1 MNTILVVDDE
11 VEIVHLVSSTLA
23 KFHYRILK
31 ATNGKEALAL
41 MEEEFPDLAIV
52 DIMMPEID
60 GIRLTKYLR
69 EMEIPVL
76 LLTAKGTLEDKK
88 EGFLAGA
95 DDYVVKPFEPEEL
108 VFRVRAILRRYDKAV
123 DARITVGEVRI
134 EQKSYEVHINDH
146 TLLLPLKE
154 FELLSVLASRPN
166 VVFSREQLI
175 ERIWGYDF
183 TGDSQTVNVHIKRLR
198 EKITPLTDSIQIQT
212 VRGVGYKLE
221 VCD

>member
-1 MNTILVVDDE
+1 MNTILVVDDKI
-11 VEIVHLVSSTLA
+11 EIVNLVSSTLV
-23 KFHYRILK
+23 KHHYTILK
-31 ATNGKEALAL
+31 ATSGQEALTYI
-41 MEEEFPDLAIV
+41 EEELPDLAIV
-52 DIMMPEID
+52 DIMMPGMD
-60 GIRLTKYLR
+60 GISLTRHLR
-69 EMEIPVL
+69 EYEIPVL
-76 LLTAKGTLEDKK
+76 LLTAKGALEDKK

-108 VFRVRAILRRYDKAV
+108 VFRVRAILRRYEKAV
-123 DARITVGEVRI
+123 QETITVGEVTI
-134 EQKSYEVHINDH
+134 EQKSYEVIVRDH

-183 TGDSQTVNVHIKRLR
+183 SGDEQTVNVHIKRLR
-198 EKITPLTDSIQIQT
+198 EKLTPLTDSIHIRT

-221 VCD
+221 VRK